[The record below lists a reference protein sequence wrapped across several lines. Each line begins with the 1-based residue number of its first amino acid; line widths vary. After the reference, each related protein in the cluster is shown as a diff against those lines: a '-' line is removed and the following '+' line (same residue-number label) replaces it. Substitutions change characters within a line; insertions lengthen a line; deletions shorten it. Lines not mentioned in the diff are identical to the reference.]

1 MLAKLLS
8 KEEKDGEFNPVGVP
22 TITDSA
28 RK

>member
-8 KEEKDGEFNPVGVP
+8 KEEKDGEFNPVGAP
-22 TITDSA
+22 TFTDRA